1 MRLLELA
8 RRTLVISALGL
19 WLGGFTVYTAFVI
32 PIGHRHFPGRQFG
45 FVTAKVTTVLAI
57 LSAAAVLL
65 AAVDLATTWRR
76 LPRAMRWAG
85 LATGAAILGALAGS
99 VVVHAKL
106 DALLNVKDRLI
117 TDPGAFEPLHERYEL
132 LATTQWALGL
142 LYLGGLLSA
151 WRKLDRSASADGP
164 LPVIRDS

>member
-8 RRTLVISALGL
+8 RRILVISAFGL

-45 FVTAKVTTVLAI
+45 FVTAEVTTVLAV
-57 LSAAAVLL
+57 LSAAALLL

-85 LATGAAILGALAGS
+85 LATGAAILGALAGG
-99 VVVHAKL
+99 VVVHARL
-106 DALLNVKDRLI
+106 DALLNVEARRI

-142 LYLGGLLSA
+142 LYLGGLLST
-151 WRKLDRSASADGP
+151 WRKLDRDRTDRPA
-164 LPVIRDS
+164 